1 MKPTKRP
8 KTKPKIKAS
17 RPKGRGK
24 RALTNPSKG
33 KVGIF
38 WVFRKQLLAATF
50 ALADGQAY
58 GDAINGLTDHV
69 KYWPRL
75 QQQHP
80 VLRWLEYQD
89 VPRGRVLFMKPA
101 GEYHVYMDK
110 TLHRPQIQ
118 RALLKEFDL
127 PSRSTQF
134 LADAHYTTDPGELE
148 LLFT

>member
-38 WVFRKQLLAATF
+38 WVFRKQLLPATF

-89 VPRGRVLFMKPA
+89 VPARAGAVHEAGRGIPCLHGQDIAPA
-101 GEYHVYMDK
+101 ADP
-110 TLHRPQIQ
+110 T
-118 RALLKEFDL
+118 RAAEGIRF
-127 PSRSTQF
+127 TQPVH
-134 LADAHYTTDPGELE
+134 AVPG
-148 LLFT
+148 